1 MIIQR
6 IHRSACSDSIAL
18 YWLFNCTWAEIN
30 QVYAYLINFQN
41 WSWKIIISFTI
52 YIFRASIHRLLHI
65 LRINIFYIFFFCL
78 FAHAFRLFALLVCLC
93 IKRDQSIDFYTT
105 MIFIPLTLISIHRNL
120 LILKFFSKLLSKIDF
135 PSLSPPRL
143 N

>member
-52 YIFRASIHRLLHI
+52 YIFRASIHPLLHI
-65 LRINIFYIFFFCL
+65 LRINIFYIFFYL
-78 FAHAFRLFALLVCLC
+78 FTHAFRLFAFLVCLC

-105 MIFIPLTLISIHRNL
+105 SFIPLTLISIHRNL
-120 LILKFFSKLLSKIDF
+120 LILKIFSKLLSKIDF
-135 PSLSPPRL
+135 PSLPPL
-143 N
+143 D